1 MKNFKAKDIKTLNA
15 EINTL
20 TVSVK
25 GAVKVYADLVPHAIF
40 HASNSE
46 GASGRLTALNNILDA
61 LLLFKS
67 GDKYITG
74 LKKVV
79 TLSIHKVKY
88 DTTKKQFVFSETG
101 NAAKKQRNL
110 KEGFEKLNFMD
121 YLPVKNTGNSSPLK
135 AETIVKQFNKVLEQ
149 NENSYAL
156 IIDALK
162 SFVHQSENQAEEGQ
176 SAFSLEDFKADLLS
190 VFEDSEES
198 EESEESGADLTIQ
211 DPEIMDT
218 SKSA

>member
-1 MKNFKAKDIKTLNA
+1 MKKFEAKNIKTLNS

-25 GAVKVYADLVPHAIF
+25 GAVKIYAELTPHAIF

-61 LLLFKS
+61 LALFKS

-79 TLSIHKVKY
+79 SMSIHKVKY

-101 NAAKKQRNL
+101 GKARKQRNL
-110 KEGFEKLNFMD
+110 KEGFETLNFMD
-121 YLPVKNTGNSSPLK
+121 HLPEKNNGGSTSPLK
-135 AETIVKQFNKVLEQ
+135 SETIVKLFNKVLEQ
-149 NENSYAL
+149 NENNYSL
-156 IIDALK
+156 IIDAIRA
-162 SFVHQSENQAEEGQ
+162 FVNQAENQ
-176 SAFSLEDFKADLLS
+176 SEDSDSEVSLEQFKADLLS
-190 VFEDSEES
+190 VVEDSGEDLTIKDE
-198 EESEESGADLTIQ
+198 DLTIQ
-211 DPEIMDT
+211 DPEILDT
-218 SKSA
+218 SKAA